1 MSLRFCPVC
10 KNYLYL
16 QNTDSALNLACHHCG
31 YNTKFEPKSSE
42 EALILETTF
51 AVTGAGAK
59 QTVPVLNEYTKLD
72 PTMPRLTTVACPNAA
87 CPSQADPAKR
97 DVLYIK
103 TDAQNLKYQYCCRV
117 CDTQWSS

>member
-51 AVTGAGAK
+51 AVTGVGAK
-59 QTVPVLNEYTKLD
+59 QTVPILNEYTKLD

-103 TDAQNLKYQYCCRV
+103 TDAQNLKYQYSCRV